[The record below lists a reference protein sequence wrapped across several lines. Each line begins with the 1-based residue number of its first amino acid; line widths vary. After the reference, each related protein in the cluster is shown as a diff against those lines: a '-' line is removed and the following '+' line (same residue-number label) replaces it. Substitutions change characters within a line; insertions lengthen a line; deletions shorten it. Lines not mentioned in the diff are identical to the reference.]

1 MQTAELVEV
10 TNFLPETRIFSS
22 YKTIFS
28 HLDSLCQVQILI
40 FQSKKKYNSH
50 LIKYQFDNYYFFQ
63 NTDRRSRTD
72 SLLRLV

>member
-1 MQTAELVEV
+1 MQTAELVKV

-40 FQSKKKYNSH
+40 FQSKKNYNSH
-50 LIKYQFDNYYFFQ
+50 LIKYQFDNYFFQ

-72 SLLRLV
+72 SLLPLV